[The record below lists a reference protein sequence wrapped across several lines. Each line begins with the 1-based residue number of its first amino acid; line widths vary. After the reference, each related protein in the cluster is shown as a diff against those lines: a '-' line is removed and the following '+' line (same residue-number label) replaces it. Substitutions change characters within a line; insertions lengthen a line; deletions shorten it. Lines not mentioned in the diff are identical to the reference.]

1 MKKLKL
7 EETIVN
13 MVLNPNKKF
22 RLEHWS
28 LNSDTFD
35 DEYIYWCDKY
45 KRFRGNG
52 NIDEDI
58 NDYCT
63 ERDGWGEYIS
73 PNK

>member
-1 MKKLKL
+1 MA
-7 EETIVN
+7 

-45 KRFRGNG
+45 KRFRGNN

-63 ERDGWGEYIS
+63 ERDGWVEYRGEQ
-73 PNK
+73 